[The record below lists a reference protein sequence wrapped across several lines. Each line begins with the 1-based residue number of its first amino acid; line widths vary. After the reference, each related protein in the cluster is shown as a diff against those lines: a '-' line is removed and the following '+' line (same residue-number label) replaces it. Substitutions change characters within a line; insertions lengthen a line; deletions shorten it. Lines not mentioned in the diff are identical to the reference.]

1 MVITFEDII
10 NEFEP
15 KNNYEVLLGYDKN
28 NQLYSHNF
36 LKNRNLLI
44 AGETGSG
51 KSVLL
56 HQMLL
61 SLMLNHSPDLLK
73 IFIHDPKRVEFNDY
87 QSSPFVKSITTNNND
102 FFQVINELHNEMN
115 RRFNLIQKYN
125 YKDIDEFNNNADKNN
140 LNKLSFNI
148 VLIDEYA
155 DIVMNNN
162 INTKEL
168 KNKINK
174 ILMIGRAVGIL
185 FIISTQRLN
194 NHILSDQLK
203 DLIDIRVGMKVLDK
217 SKSQI
222 IINEPGAEKLPGN
235 GSMIY
240 KLNTNEETIYLQS
253 VFIPNYNIDQINNY
267 FKDKYQKIE
276 A

>member
-61 SLMLNHSPDLLK
+61 SLMLNHSSDLLK
-73 IFIHDPKRVEFNDY
+73 LFIHDPKKVEFNDY

-102 FFQVINELHNEMN
+102 FFQVINKLHNEMN
-115 RRFNLIQKYN
+115 RRFNLIKKYS
-125 YKDIDEFNNNADKNN
+125 YKDIDEFNNNANKNN
-140 LNKLSFNI
+140 LNKLSFNV

-155 DIVMNNN
+155 DI
-162 INTKEL
+162 INHTNTNEINDKL
-168 KNKINK
+168 KSLLIC
-174 ILMIGRAVGIL
+174 GREAGIL
-185 FIISTQRLN
+185 FIISTQNLN
-194 NHILSDQLK
+194 HRILSGQLK
-203 DLIDIRVGMKVLDK
+203 NIITSHLSMKVSDKIK
-217 SKSQI
+217 SKNI
-222 IINEPGAEKLPGN
+222 IDEEGAEKLCKY

-240 KLNTNEETIYLQS
+240 KSNINEETIYLQS
-253 VFIPNYNIDQINNY
+253 VFIPIYNINQINNY
-267 FKDKYQKIE
+267 FEDKHQKIE

>member
-73 IFIHDPKRVEFNDY
+73 LFIHDPKKVEFNDY

-102 FFQVINELHNEMN
+102 FFQVINKLHNEMN
-115 RRFNLIQKYN
+115 RRFNLIKEYS
-125 YKDIDEFNNNADKNN
+125 YKDIDEFNNNANKNN
-140 LNKLSFNI
+140 LNKLSFNV
-148 VLIDEYA
+148 VLIDEYT
-155 DIVMNNN
+155 DI
-162 INTKEL
+162 INHTNTNEINDKL
-168 KNKINK
+168 KSLLIC
-174 ILMIGRAVGIL
+174 GRAAGIL
-185 FIISTQRLN
+185 FIISTQNLN
-194 NHILSDQLK
+194 HHILSGQLK
-203 DLIDIRVGMKVLDK
+203 SIITSHLSMKVSNKIK
-217 SKSQI
+217 SKNI
-222 IINEPGAEKLPGN
+222 IDEEGAEKLYKY

-240 KLNTNEETIYLQS
+240 KSNINKEPIYLQS
-253 VFIPNYNIDQINNY
+253 VFIPIYSINQINNY
-267 FKDKYQKIE
+267 FEDKHQKIE